1 MDSRPMPLR
10 VLIHAPTA
18 ASLLRAR
25 NNAANLLRAVPDAE
39 VRIMVNAEA
48 VSALLDS
55 PRPDT
60 DSVTLVCANTLE
72 KLGRVAPAPLRTV
85 AAAIVAIAEMQ
96 RDGWS
101 YVRA

>member
-1 MDSRPMPLR
+1 MDARPTPLR

-18 ASLLRAR
+18 AALLRAR
-25 NNAANLLRAVPDAE
+25 NNALNLLRAAPDAE
-39 VRIMVNAEA
+39 VRIIVNAEA
-48 VSALLDS
+48 VGVLLDS

-60 DSVTLVCANTLE
+60 DGITLVCGNTLQ
-72 KLGRVAPAPLRTV
+72 KLGRAAPPPLQAV
-85 AAAIVAIAEMQ
+85 GAAIVAIAEMQ